1 MNPASESLGVVERTR
16 RPLLWTLVLCV
27 VSLLAFAGGLLV
39 TESVGEV
46 GTDID
51 FKPFFI
57 PYLLIV
63 MTRFGPPT
71 LSVGLGAAIGEGILD
86 VFEGYEIDDPVG
98 FVGYVL
104 GFVVFGWYLHEV
116 ADDPTSWRALTAA
129 AILGAFVQAFFESFA
144 YFVFD
149 PSAGITQAGLSLLG
163 NTLSH
168 GLLLGAVPLVLLVP
182 PVQDYLDTREAM

>member
-1 MNPASESLGVVERTR
+1 MKSASESLGVLEWTR
-16 RPLLWTLVLCV
+16 RPLLWMLVLCV
-27 VSLLAFAGGLLV
+27 ISLFAFAGGLLV

-57 PYLLIV
+57 PYLFIV
-63 MTRFGPPT
+63 ITRFGPPT
-71 LSVGLGAAIGEGILD
+71 LLIGLGAAIGEGILD
-86 VFEGYEIDDPVG
+86 IFEGYEIDDPVG

-104 GFVVFGWYLHEV
+104 GFVLFGWYLHEV
-116 ADDPTSWRALTAA
+116 ADDPTSWRALTGAA
-129 AILGAFVQAFFESFA
+129 LLGAFVQAFFEAFA

-149 PSAGITQAGLSLLG
+149 PSAGGTQAGLSLLG

-168 GLLLGAVPLVLLVP
+168 GFLLGAVPLVLLAP
-182 PVQDYLDTREAM
+182 AVQDYLATRQAM

>member
-1 MNPASESLGVVERTR
+1 M
-16 RPLLWTLVLCV
+16 
-27 VSLLAFAGGLLV
+27 

-57 PYLLIV
+57 PYLLVVI
-63 MTRFGPPT
+63 TRFGPPT
-71 LSVGLGAAIGEGILD
+71 LLIGLGAAIGEGILD
-86 VFEGYEIDDPVG
+86 IFEGYEIDDPVG
-98 FVGYVL
+98 FLGYVL

-116 ADDPTSWRALTAA
+116 ADDSTSWRALTGAA
-129 AILGAFVQAFFESFA
+129 LLGAFVQAFFESFA

-149 PSAGITQAGLSLLG
+149 TSAGVMQAGLSLFG

-168 GLLLGAVPLVLLVP
+168 GFLLGAVPLVILAP
-182 PVQDYLDTREAM
+182 TVQDYLATRETI